1 MTIKIILPLLIIICL
16 SGIVKAQ
23 NTDQDSIRNVL
34 AKQVTF
40 WNKGDIDNFM
50 VGYWNNDSL
59 LFIGS
64 SGPKYGYQT
73 TLNNYKKNYPTNAA
87 MGILSFSELKLN
99 RLSNQYYFVIGK
111 FYLERT
117 IGNAEGYFTL
127 LFKKI
132 NGIWVVVVDHSS

>member
-16 SGIVKAQ
+16 SGVVKAQ